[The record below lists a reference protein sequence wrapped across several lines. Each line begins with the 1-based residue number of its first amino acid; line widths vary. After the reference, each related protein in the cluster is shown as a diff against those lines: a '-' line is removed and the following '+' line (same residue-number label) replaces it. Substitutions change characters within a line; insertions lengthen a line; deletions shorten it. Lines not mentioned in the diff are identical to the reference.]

1 MDGLLESIAEEL
13 RLLCDAIRRD
23 DDRATRSLS
32 KALHG
37 DETLMPKREAINERK
52 LLFLMV
58 FLGENETIDDSLMT
72 AACERRQRDGWSD
85 IDGDC

>member
-1 MDGLLESIAEEL
+1 MDSLLESIAEEV
-13 RLLCDAIRRD
+13 RLLCDTIRRD
-23 DDRATRSLS
+23 DERAIRNLS

-37 DETLMPKREAINERK
+37 DKVLVPKREAINKRK

-72 AACERRQRDGWSD
+72 AACERRQRDGVSALLER
-85 IDGDC
+85 